1 MVVLVFIVRAVEAL
15 SQIVFVAS
23 ELITGVG
30 STVTITLMGV
40 PEHNNEL
47 VAVPVHGVIFYVTVW
62 AVCPLLSNVW
72 AIRVPSGVPSAGPL
86 VAPNIFAP
94 TELTVHL

>member
-30 STVTITLMGV
+30 STVTITLMGA
-40 PEHNNEL
+40 PEHNSDPG
-47 VAVPVHGVIFYVTVW
+47 AVPVHGVI
-62 AVCPLLSNVW
+62 L
-72 AIRVPSGVPSAGPL
+72 
-86 VAPNIFAP
+86 
-94 TELTVHL
+94 